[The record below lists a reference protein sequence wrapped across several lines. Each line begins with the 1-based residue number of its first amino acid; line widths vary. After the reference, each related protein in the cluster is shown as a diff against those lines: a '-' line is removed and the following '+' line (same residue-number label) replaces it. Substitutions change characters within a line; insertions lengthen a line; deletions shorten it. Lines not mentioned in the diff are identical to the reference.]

1 MRVYVILSCLC
12 NDDCDANVY
21 AHAIRACARVRIPS
35 LTALPCLKV
44 EKEKKKKTPEYN
56 SIIHHT
62 HTSET
67 KKNIGIL

>member
-1 MRVYVILSCLC
+1 MTIGMQMCMHMPYV
-12 NDDCDANVY
+12 
-21 AHAIRACARVRIPS
+21 CARVRTSS